1 MDEDTRML
9 KDKEIA
15 IVSGLPRSGTS
26 MLMSMISAGGIPVLA
41 DGIREA
47 DEDNP
52 KGYFELEAVKKT
64 KEDKSWMEN
73 AGGKVVKMISQLLLD
88 LPTDGEYTYKVV
100 FIRRNID
107 EILASQKKMLIRRGT
122 YKPEISDT
130 EMKNM
135 FLLHIE
141 HIVDY
146 LRNHKCFE
154 TLYVNYNLMLTD
166 PTDKI
171 PAINTFLGGDLD
183 TKAMAA
189 TVDQKLY
196 RNRK

>member
-1 MDEDTRML
+1 ML
-9 KDKEIA
+9 KNKEIA

-88 LPTDGEYTYKVV
+88 LPTDDEYTYKVV

-122 YKPEISDT
+122 YKPEISDA

-146 LRNHKCFE
+146 LRSHKCFE

-171 PAINTFLGGDLD
+171 PAINTFLGGELD
-183 TKAMAA
+183 TEAMAA
-189 TVDQKLY
+189 TVDQQLY

>member
-1 MDEDTRML
+1 MPANN
-9 KDKEIA
+9 EIV

-26 MLMSMISAGGIPVLA
+26 MLMSMIEAGGVQVLA

-64 KEDKSWMEN
+64 KEDDSWMKN
-73 AGGKVVKMISQLLLD
+73 AGGKVVKIISQLLLD
-88 LPTDGEYTYKVV
+88 LPTDTDFTYKVI

-122 YKPEISDT
+122 YKPEISDA

-141 HIVDY
+141 HVVDY
-146 LRNHKCFE
+146 LRQHKCFQ
-154 TLYVNYNLMLTD
+154 TFYVNYNLMLAEAA
-166 PTDKI
+166 DKI
-171 PAINTFLGGDLD
+171 KAINAFLGGGLN
-183 TKAMAA
+183 TKAMAEV
-189 TVDQKLY
+189 VDRNLY
-196 RNRK
+196 RNRA